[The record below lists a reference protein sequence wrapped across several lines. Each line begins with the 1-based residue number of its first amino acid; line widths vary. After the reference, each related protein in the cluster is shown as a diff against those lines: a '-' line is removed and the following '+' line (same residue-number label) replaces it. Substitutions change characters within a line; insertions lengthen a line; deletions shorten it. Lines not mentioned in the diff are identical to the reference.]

1 VSIEKEDWDW
11 DKILDESGVE
21 EDELVEE
28 YEWDD
33 EDLEEW
39 EDAFDEEEDTEEQ

>member
-1 VSIEKEDWDW
+1 MSADNKNEDWD
-11 DKILDESGVE
+11 DLLDQSGVE
-21 EDELVEE
+21 EEELIEE